1 MKRAHLHL
9 RVSGGNTFRPPEPNG
24 SITVA
29 SRGSTWFD
37 GVDDHYTVA
46 DATNLNYADAD
57 WTVFALIK
65 YTKTSGTQYIFNHG
79 GTGGAQNVQLYLVSG
94 VVTAQIRTSGS
105 ASTAVTGATLAAS
118 NAGGW
123 YVVGVRRTGTN
134 YQVFS
139 CLQDGAVT
147 NGSAG
152 AITTPAAI
160 TPSGAAYIASRSD
173 ALQARLF
180 TGHISYVAKVDAAVS
195 DAQVNALAAGGDPSV
210 LSPSMY
216 IRLDTAAATINDSGS
231 GANVATR
238 VGAPQSKG
246 VAKWA
251 GQPITVDTNNGRIDA
266 VYGYVFQR
274 ASGGTSR
281 NITFS
286 GTYTG
291 SPAGIEARVI
301 NAAGTGVTSWTRCT
315 TPSVGVWNVTLTVPQ
330 GSELTLEVRD
340 TVTTTNF
347 ARTQLPWGVG
357 AVLLFTGE
365 SIADQQA
372 SGSAWADSVS
382 TDYPASTFA
391 PDRQK
396 TSILYMRDAWA
407 NSQSYTINTS
417 LVCDPVDNTL
427 YRCATSHTS
436 PASGTFAADRA
447 ANPARWT
454 QVNISTFQVDT
465 LNGSSGGVMHV
476 IDRVQKYAGI
486 PCMAVFGA
494 KTGAKLASGGAE
506 WGSPYTSDVTHGKLK
521 VAIATTET
529 DCEAIYWLQGANDA
543 NDSSPPSAATYKAAL
558 EPLLPVIRGYV
569 TGRSAATLPIF
580 VAPVGSN
587 TAGTSVVD
595 AGWRQVRNGIYQA
608 VPNVTNT
615 YVMREMYDLPHGD
628 ALHPSAAGYVR
639 LGKGEAQAYLHYYDA
654 ATYTNST
661 EGASVLSAT
670 LNGGGTHI
678 DVVFTLNYGTTL
690 QGLTANT
697 GLTGF
702 KVFRSGV
709 SQTITAAVVHSAN
722 TIRLSGVFLAGDTVD
737 YIETQNPTVTNTPYT
752 NAAIIGDAEGVPL
765 KPFTAAIT
773 V

>member
-1 MKRAHLHL
+1 M
-9 RVSGGNTFRPPEPNG
+9 VSGGVPAPLPNG

-29 SRGSTWFD
+29 ARGSNWFD
-37 GVDDHYTVA
+37 GVDDYYTVA
-46 DATNLNYADAD
+46 DAANLDYPNGD

-79 GTGGAQNVQLYLVSG
+79 NTGSAQNVQLYLVNGLVS
-94 VVTAQIRTSGS
+94 AQVRTSGA
-105 ASTAVTGATLAAS
+105 ASTVVTGATLAAS

-134 YQVFS
+134 YQAFS
-139 CLQDGAVT
+139 CLQNGAVT

-160 TPSGAAYIASRSD
+160 TPSGAAYIASRYD
-173 ALQARLF
+173 ALAARLF

-210 LSPSMY
+210 LSPSLYM
-216 IRLDTAAATINDSGS
+216 RLDTSTATINDSGS

-238 VGAPQSKG
+238 VGAPQSRG
-246 VAKWA
+246 AARVT
-251 GQPITVDTNNGRIDA
+251 GQPFTIDINNGRIDA

-281 NITFS
+281 AISFS
-286 GTYTG
+286 GTYLG

-301 NAAGTGVTSWTRCT
+301 NAAGTGVTAWTQCT
-315 TPSVGVWNVTLTVPQ
+315 TPSAGVWNVTLTVPQ
-330 GSELTLEVRD
+330 GSELALEVRD

-357 AVLLFTGE
+357 AVLLFSGE

-372 SGSAWADSVS
+372 SGSGWADTVS

-396 TSILYMRDAWA
+396 TSIIYMRDAWL

-465 LNGSSGGVMHV
+465 INNTSGGVMHV

-494 KTGAKLASGGAE
+494 KTGAKLASGSAE
-506 WGSPYTSDVTHGKLK
+506 WGSPYTSNITHGKLK
-521 VAIATTET
+521 AAIANTET
-529 DCEAIYWLQGANDA
+529 DCESIYWLQGVNDA
-543 NDSSPPSAATYKAAL
+543 NDASPPSAATYKAAL
-558 EPLLPVIRGYV
+558 EGVLPVIRGYV

-587 TAGTSVVD
+587 TAGTSPVD

-615 YVMREMYDLPHGD
+615 YIIREMYDLPHGD

-639 LGKGEAQAYLHYYDA
+639 LGKGEAQAYLNYILPG
-654 ATYTNST
+654 TYTNST

-670 LNGGGTHI
+670 KNGGGTHI

-690 QGLTANT
+690 QGLTADT

-702 KVFRSGV
+702 KVFRAGV
-709 SQTITAAVVHSAN
+709 SQTITAAVVQSTN

-752 NAAIIGDAEGVPL
+752 NATIIGDAEGVPL